1 MNFPIELKRPLVVFD
16 LETTGLFPRKDRI
29 IEIAAVKMNPD
40 GSEERLEHLVNPG
53 MPIPPETTAIHG
65 VDDATVKDCPT
76 FAELA
81 DEIYAFFEGCDIAGF
96 NSDRYDIP
104 CLESEFLRVGRNF
117 SAAFVNRVDVQRIYH
132 RMEPRDLST
141 AVKFYCGRP
150 HEGAHGALADALATR
165 DVLAAQLARA
175 QAAEPGDR
183 YAELK
188 GKDVAAIDGYL
199 VPHDPLNADR
209 AGMFRWRDGVL
220 YVNFGKKKG
229 EPLKT
234 IMLKEP
240 NFLRWIVK
248 GDFDTD
254 VKAIAADA
262 LEGRLPPPPK
272 AVSASPSQ
280 SM

>member
-1 MNFPIELKRPLVVFD
+1 MKFPIELKRPLVIFD
-16 LETTGLFPRKDRI
+16 LETTGLFPRRDRI
-29 IEIAAVKMNPD
+29 IEIAAVKVNPD
-40 GSEERLEHLVNPG
+40 GTEETLEHLVNPG
-53 MPIPPETTAIHG
+53 VPIPPETTAIHG
-65 VDDATVKDCPT
+65 VDDATVRNCPT
-76 FAELA
+76 FKDLA
-81 DEIYAFFEGCDIAGF
+81 DEIYAFFEGCDVAGF

-117 SAAFVNRVDVQRIYH
+117 SAAVVNRLDVQRIYH
-132 RMEPRDLST
+132 KMEPRDLSA
-141 AVKFYCGRP
+141 AVKFYCGRS
-150 HEGAHGALADALATR
+150 HEGAHGALADATATR

-175 QAAEPGDR
+175 NAPGATDR
-183 YAELK
+183 YAALK
-188 GKDVAAIDGYL
+188 GMDVEALDNYF

-229 EPLKT
+229 EPLKH

-240 NFLRWIVK
+240 SFLRWIVK

-262 LEGRLPPPPK
+262 LEGRLPPPPRH
-272 AVSASPSQ
+272 
-280 SM
+280 

>member
-1 MNFPIELKRPLVVFD
+1 MSLPIQLKRPLVVFD
-16 LETTGLFPRKDRI
+16 LETTGLFPRRDRI
-29 IEIAAVKMNPD
+29 VEIAAVRENPD
-40 GSEERLEHLVNPG
+40 GTEDTLEHLVNPG

-65 VDDATVKDCPT
+65 ISDEMVRGCPT
-76 FAELA
+76 FADLA
-81 DEIYAFFEGCDIAGF
+81 DEIYEFFRGCDIAGF

-104 CLESEFLRVGRNF
+104 CLEAEFVRVGRNL
-117 SAAFVNRVDVQRIYH
+117 SAAVVNRVDVQRIYH
-132 RMEPRDLST
+132 KMEPRDLST
-141 AVKFYCGRP
+141 AVRFYCGRS
-150 HEGAHGALADALATR
+150 HDGAHGALADAAATR

-175 QAAEPGDR
+175 NSAGADDR
-183 YAELK
+183 YAALK
-188 GKDVAAIDGYL
+188 GMDVAAIDAYL

-234 IMLKEP
+234 IMINEPKFLK
-240 NFLRWIVK
+240 WIVK

-262 LEGRLPPPPK
+262 LEGRLPPPP
-272 AVSASPSQ
+272 AASANPAT
-280 SM
+280 

>member
-1 MNFPIELKRPLVVFD
+1 MKFPIELKRPLVVFD
-16 LETTGLFPRKDRI
+16 LETTGLFPRRDRI

-40 GSEERLEHLVNPG
+40 GTEERLEHLVNPG
-53 MPIPPETTAIHG
+53 IPIPPETTAIHG
-65 VDDATVKDCPT
+65 VDDATVRRCPT

-117 SAAFVNRVDVQRIYH
+117 SAAVVNRIDVQRIYH

-141 AVKFYCGRP
+141 AVTFYCGRP
-150 HEGAHGALADALATR
+150 HEGAHGALADAVATR

-175 QAAEPGDR
+175 NAPDGAGGR

-188 GKDVAAIDGYL
+188 GKGIAEIDSYL

-209 AGMFRWRDGVL
+209 NGMFRWRDGVL

-229 EPLKT
+229 EPLKR

-240 NFLRWIVK
+240 NFLKWILK

-254 VKAIAADA
+254 VKAIAVDA
-262 LEGRLPPPPK
+262 LEGRLPPPPS
-272 AVSASPSQ
+272 VG
-280 SM
+280 

>member
-280 SM
+280 ST

>member
-1 MNFPIELKRPLVVFD
+1 MKFPIELKRPLVVFD

-40 GSEERLEHLVNPG
+40 GTEDRLEHLINPG
-53 MPIPPETTAIHG
+53 IPIPPETTAIHG
-65 VDDATVKDCPT
+65 VDDSMVTGCPT
-76 FAELA
+76 FAELSG
-81 DEIYAFFEGCDIAGF
+81 EIYAFFEGCDVAGF

-104 CLESEFLRVGRNF
+104 CLEAEFLRVGRNF
-117 SAAFVNRVDVQRIYH
+117 SAAIVNRVDVQRIYH

-141 AVKFYCGRP
+141 AVSYYCGRA
-150 HEGAHGALADALATR
+150 HKGAHGALADAVATR
-165 DVLAAQLARA
+165 DVLVAQLARA
-175 QAAEPGDR
+175 QTAADGDR
-183 YAELK
+183 YADLK
-188 GKDVAAIDGYL
+188 GKDIAAIDNYL
-199 VPHDPLNADR
+199 VPYDPLNADR

-229 EPLKT
+229 EPLKR

-240 NFLRWIVK
+240 SFLHWIVR

-262 LEGRLPPPPK
+262 LEGRLPPPP
-272 AVSASPSQ
+272 AV
-280 SM
+280 